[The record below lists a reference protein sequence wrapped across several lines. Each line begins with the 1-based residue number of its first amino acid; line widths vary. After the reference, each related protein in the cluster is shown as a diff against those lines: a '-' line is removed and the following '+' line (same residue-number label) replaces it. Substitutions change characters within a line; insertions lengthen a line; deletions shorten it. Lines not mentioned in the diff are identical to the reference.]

1 MSNKGIYF
9 KFNVLIVGTIFFCGM
24 IMGCMLLMSIS
35 KYMEDGLIGSGQEL
49 ASSLAVTVG
58 NDILFD
64 DKFSLWD
71 RLSRTM
77 DTNEQVRYIIVTY
90 PNGEVMFSTFGNML
104 PEGLN
109 PKRIYDGTKG
119 IDSILYA
126 SSEGRI
132 REIMVPVDEGMIGY
146 IRVGM
151 SEKKMMYILQERS
164 METGIAVLLLCAFAS
179 FMASRYAWY
188 FLRPISKL
196 AYGVNQLE
204 KGNYGV
210 VVPVYAGDEVGK
222 LAETFNRMSAQIKK
236 NTEENNHLLEELK
249 LKEQDRIWL
258 INQLFKAREDEQHR
272 ISRELHDE
280 SSQSMA
286 SILTYLRILHD
297 RLDTDEQREMLFEIR
312 QLTAATLGG
321 IRQLAVNLHPPLL
334 DDLGLIVAIEKYL
347 DPLVKINPDIK
358 IDFCHKGN
366 FNDLPKPIALM
377 CYRTIQEAVANSI
390 KHAAPTNIRVDLE
403 SDGVMLV
410 LTVYDD
416 GRGFSEDE
424 AEEARLNR
432 HLGLVSMKERAQLL
446 DGSFKLVTGIN
457 KGTTITVELPI
468 YELEEGEEL
477 LNGQGFK
484 NPVG

>member
-1 MSNKGIYF
+1 MDDKGIYF

-24 IMGCMLLMSIS
+24 ILGYMMLASIS
-35 KYMEDGLIGSGQEL
+35 KYLENGLISSGEEL
-49 ASSLAVTVG
+49 ASSLSVTVG

-64 DKFSLWD
+64 DRFALWE
-71 RLSRTM
+71 RLSKTM
-77 DTNEQVRYIIVTY
+77 ETNDQVRYIIVTY
-90 PNGEVMFSTFGNML
+90 PNGEVMLSTFGKNL
-104 PEGLN
+104 PEGLTSV
-109 PKRIYDGTKG
+109 RTYDGSKG
-119 IDSILYA
+119 IDSMLFA

-132 REIMVPVDEGMIGY
+132 REIMAPIDGGLIGY
-146 IRVGM
+146 IRIGM
-151 SEKKMMYILQERS
+151 SEKKMNMILQERS
-164 METGIAVLLLCAFAS
+164 METVIAVLMLCAFSA
-179 FMASRYAWY
+179 FMASRYAWN

-196 AYGVNQLE
+196 VYGVKQLE
-204 KGNYGV
+204 QGNYGV
-210 VVPVYAGDEVGK
+210 RVPVYSNDEVGQ
-222 LAETFNRMSAQIKK
+222 LAETFNGMSAQIKK
-236 NTEENNHLLEELK
+236 NTEENNHLLSELR

-258 INQLFKAREDEQHR
+258 INQLFNARENEQQR

-312 QLTAATLGG
+312 ELTAATLGS

-347 DPLVKINPDIK
+347 DPISKLNPDIEVT
-358 IDFCHKGN
+358 FRHKGD
-366 FNDLPKPIALM
+366 FSDLPKAVSLM
-377 CYRTIQEAVANSI
+377 CYRTIQESVANSL
-390 KHAAPTNIRVDLE
+390 KHAEPGRIDVELE

-410 LTVYDD
+410 MSIQDN
-416 GRGFSEDE
+416 GKGFSEEE

-432 HLGLVSMKERAQLL
+432 HLGLVSMKERSKLL
-446 DGSFKLVTGIN
+446 NGRFDLKTGIN

-468 YELEEGEEL
+468 MDIEEGEEYID
-477 LNGQGFK
+477 GQGFE